1 MPDGLNRSELL
12 PGLRPPQQGRWTATE
27 AMAAVLSV
35 IWVVVAVLVWWL
47 VPAGAASGL
56 FALVTVLLPVAVIW
70 VAALALRALRTAE
83 EETRRLQYALDALRQ
98 SMLAD
103 RQARSIGSVPPM
115 PQDSPPLPRA
125 AAPQTHPPANP
136 ARPEEQPRL
145 AFGNDTA
152 DDGAPLSNTELIL
165 ALHFPDDDRDEAGF
179 AALRLALRDRQTRQL
194 VQASQDVLTLLSQ
207 DGIYMDDLQPDRAR
221 PEIWRRFARG
231 ERGRAVADLGG
242 VHDKECLAITIA
254 RLREDAIFR
263 DAAHHFLRLFDRRLS
278 AFEPDATDEELVMLA
293 ETRTARAFMLLGR
306 VTGIFD

>member
-1 MPDGLNRSELL
+1 MPDGLNRNELL
-12 PGLRPPQQGRWTATE
+12 PGLKPPQAGSQSGAE
-27 AMAAVLSV
+27 VMAAAASLLWLV
-35 IWVVVAVLVWWL
+35 IAGLLWWL
-47 VPAGAASGL
+47 LPAGASASL
-56 FALVTVLLPVAVIW
+56 FGLVTLLLPVGLIW
-70 VAALALRALRTAE
+70 VTALSLRALRTAE

-115 PQDSPPLPRA
+115 PQETAPPPPPR
-125 AAPQTHPPANP
+125 PTSQPAQ

-152 DDGAPLSNTELIL
+152 EDGAPLSNTELIL